1 MDELGITPLKCA
13 IRKNRKDICKF
24 IDGKTDIK
32 VPDLDIM
39 SKENMK
45 ILMAAN
51 IALIEYSRYIT
62 YQAFYIGVKE

>member
-13 IRKNRKDICKF
+13 IGQNRKNICKF

-32 VPDLDIM
+32 VPDIM

-51 IALIEYSRYIT
+51 IALIEYSRYT
-62 YQAFYIGVKE
+62 VYQAFYIGKKE